1 MEVMRPTRDQ
11 WKSIYFISLTNCL
24 FYFIFCLS
32 QLYIAFSS
40 IILFTIS
47 LYHQVLLLL
56 LLDASIA
63 AGAVI
68 KYWLLF
74 PLSLSFNIFF
84 AFLCFLT
91 SFFSSSPY
99 DSEIGIM
106 YVKKQKKKKI
116 FNISCMSK
124 HKVLWEVKWNIWK
137 FHIYIIFTDIV
148 FFRWKIKAKR
158 KENKN

>member
-11 WKSIYFISLTNCL
+11 WKSIYFISLTNC
-24 FYFIFCLS
+24 FFCVS
-32 QLYIAFSS
+32 QLYVAFLF

-56 LLDASIA
+56 LLDASNA

-84 AFLCFLT
+84 CCLLDFLF
-91 SFFSSSPY
+91 SSPY

-106 YVKKQKKKKI
+106 YVCERRKIKKKYLI
-116 FNISCMSK
+116 FHACLSIKCCEKWSEIYENFIFISNS
-124 HKVLWEVKWNIWK
+124 L
-137 FHIYIIFTDIV
+137 T
-148 FFRWKIKAKR
+148 
-158 KENKN
+158 